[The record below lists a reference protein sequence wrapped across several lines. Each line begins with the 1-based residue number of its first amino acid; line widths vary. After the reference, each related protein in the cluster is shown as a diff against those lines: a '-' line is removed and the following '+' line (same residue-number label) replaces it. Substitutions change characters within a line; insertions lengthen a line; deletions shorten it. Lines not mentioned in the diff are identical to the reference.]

1 MRIAYYTLDEV
12 NRFLVRRVGPGGGPL
27 ACPGGHQ
34 LKDEYAGATAVLL
47 DLDFLPA
54 DVRADWVRRVLAGEV
69 GLAGPGARAQHPGR
83 GGGGAAGPGAH
94 VCRGRVRKA
103 ALWRARLDG
112 QAVRGGGGGG
122 VGR

>member
-12 NRFLVRRVGPGGGPL
+12 NRFLVRRWASEAGARL
-27 ACPGGHQ
+27 ACPGSHQ

-54 DVRADWVRRVLAGEV
+54 GVRADWVGRVLAGAV
-69 GLAGPGARAQHPGR
+69 GLPVLVHGHNIPDAEASALRARGAQ
-83 GGGGAAGPGAH
+83 

-103 ALWRARLDG
+103 DLRAWLDG
-112 QAVRGGGGGG
+112 QAVGSG
-122 VGR
+122 VAG